1 MIRGN
6 LEVLDI
12 FLDLGDVSYVY
23 AYVCIYTYTDK
34 WLWCAVEKKTAIKG
48 LSECNK

>member
-23 AYVCIYTYTDK
+23 AYVLTYSN
-34 WLWCAVEKKTAIKG
+34 C
-48 LSECNK
+48 